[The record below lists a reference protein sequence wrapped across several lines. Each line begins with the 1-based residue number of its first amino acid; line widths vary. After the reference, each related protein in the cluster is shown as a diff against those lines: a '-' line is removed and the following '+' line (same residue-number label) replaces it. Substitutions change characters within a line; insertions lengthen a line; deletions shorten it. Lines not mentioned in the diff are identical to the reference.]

1 MICTR
6 DLNRQTWMAEP
17 APKKMPIRINAT
29 AALLV
34 SLTSELSALKSNDS
48 LFANQ
53 KPFRVRKY
61 REEAKN
67 GGTPVVYLNAG
78 DTYTGTAWFTVFK
91 DNITSAFLNKLQPD
105 AIVRYSITL
114 WTKDILFTAME
125 SAVKCRWFQNNSK
138 FICQRYL
145 LSYYE
150 NSILLN
156 YLPGWI

>member
-1 MICTR
+1 
-6 DLNRQTWMAEP
+6 
-17 APKKMPIRINAT
+17 MPIRINAT

-91 DNITSAFLNKLQPD
+91 DNITSAFLNKLEPD
-105 AIVRYSITL
+105 AIVRY
-114 WTKDILFTAME
+114 
-125 SAVKCRWFQNNSK
+125 
-138 FICQRYL
+138 
-145 LSYYE
+145 
-150 NSILLN
+150 
-156 YLPGWI
+156 